1 MRENLTQILARY
13 RRTFSEFTAGQKAVA
28 VVGTAALLLAA
39 FLVFRWVAAPSYS
52 PLYTNLS
59 SSDASSVIDELN
71 SEGVAYKLSDS
82 GSTIMVPD
90 KQVYSTRIALA
101 GKDLPAGNS
110 DHDGYS
116 ILDGES
122 LSSSD
127 FQEQTDYKRAMEG
140 ELESTLEAMT
150 GVQTAIV
157 HLAMPEKQV
166 FSDQQDPTTASVL
179 LQLAPGTDL
188 SSQQVQSI
196 VHLVA
201 ASIDGLDPANV
212 TVTDSNGNLLNSPST
227 EGDTSGQASTQ
238 ADATNAY
245 AANLKS
251 QVQAILDKV
260 VGPGNG
266 TVDASVVLNFD
277 DIHTQTHTYT
287 QGNNPV
293 DSASSASADYSGPAG
308 GLGGLPNGV
317 VGPNGQM
324 EPGAGLNGAGDDAS
338 WSAESS
344 QTHAQVGETYQDV
357 QQAPGTLTSQHVA
370 IVVDSAALTG
380 GPSGTDATTGAPTQ
394 TGPIQISDI
403 KKTIAAAL
411 GIDKARGDTLDVS
424 AMPFNHDAADA
435 AAAELA
441 AAQAKKDH
449 DARMRL
455 YRDVALGTVIAMMVL
470 LAWIKAR
477 RRSKA
482 REQATTYVVEQ
493 LRADAA
499 ARAAELEATNPALEA
514 LEAAQAAERE
524 AEERQRDGL
533 REEIVAYAQGN
544 SEDMA
549 SLIRGWLTESA

>member
-28 VVGTAALLLAA
+28 IVGTAALLLAA

-59 SSDASSVIDELN
+59 GSDASSVIDELN
-71 SEGVAYKLSDS
+71 SEGVSYKLADS

-90 KQVYSTRIALA
+90 KEVYSTRIALA

-110 DHDGYS
+110 GDDGYS
-116 ILDGES
+116 ILDNDS

-127 FQEQTDYKRAMEG
+127 FQEQTDFKRAMEG

-150 GVQTAIV
+150 GVQAAIV

-166 FSDQQDPTTASVL
+166 FSDEQDPTTASVV

-188 SSQQVQSI
+188 SSQQVQAI
-196 VHLVA
+196 VHVVA
-201 ASIDGLDPANV
+201 SSIDGLDPTNV
-212 TVTDSNGNLLNSPST
+212 TVTDSNGNLLNSPT
-227 EGDTSGQASTQ
+227 TDGDTSAAASTA

-245 AANLKS
+245 ASNIKS

-277 DIHTQTHTYT
+277 DVHTQTHTYT
-287 QGNNPV
+287 QGNNPI

-308 GLGGLPNGV
+308 GLGGLANGV
-317 VGPNGQM
+317 VGPDGQM
-324 EPGAGLNGAGDDAS
+324 EPGAGTGAGGDAS
-338 WSAESS
+338 YSADSS

-380 GPSGTDATTGAPTQ
+380 GTTGTDATAGAPTQ

-411 GIDKARGDTLDVS
+411 GINKARGDTLEVR
-424 AMPFNHDAADA
+424 AMPFNHDAANE

-441 AAQAKKDH
+441 AAQAKKEH
-449 DARMRL
+449 DDRMRL
-455 YRDVALGTVIAMMVL
+455 YRDVALGTVVAMMVL

-533 REEIVAYAQGN
+533 REEIAAYASGN